1 MEFKQILARPH
12 KFCFQ
17 NTRSDEL
24 SDELWRKLIA
34 RSIRASSQKHSNMK
48 PLLLILIFASACLA
62 QDPVKQLSEITD
74 DVEKR
79 LSTLKVSDDLKQ
91 QCTADIAEARANIKL
106 KNLYLSLYTIRT
118 CQLELASLAYAEAKS
133 DLTKK
138 GADVFETEWRELG
151 SSLSEREKILADRS
165 TKLPAVIVALA
176 DVSQSQA
183 RPYYQSG
190 KLFALNSNM
199 AEGLYYLGRAPAN
212 LDFAIMCRGLQ
223 LSRPKKATTVFRSP
237 HPELTQLEAMALRTY
252 KSADVSTQQ
261 AQYNRVNS
269 NLKIAGELDRA
280 SMFEGALLKYL
291 ESKFYFGLII
301 TTAERED
308 LQHLRERTKE
318 MEKQLNTDKVDNSIG
333 LLFWQLADRSLN
345 PDGKVEPSAAQ
356 IKRAVVILNQVLPG
370 YFDYLKETRQ

>member
-1 MEFKQILARPH
+1 
-12 KFCFQ
+12 
-17 NTRSDEL
+17 
-24 SDELWRKLIA
+24 
-34 RSIRASSQKHSNMK
+34 MK
-48 PLLLILIFASACLA
+48 SLLLILIFASACLA

-74 DVEKR
+74 DVERR
-79 LSTLKVSDDLKQ
+79 LSSFKVSDDLKQ
-91 QCTADIAEARANIKL
+91 QCTTDIAEARTNLKL

-138 GADVFETEWRELG
+138 GAAAFETEWRALG
-151 SSLSEREKILADRS
+151 TALSEKEKILADRT

-190 KLFALNSNM
+190 KLFALNSNL
-199 AEGLYYLGRAPAN
+199 AEGIYYVGRAPAN
-212 LDFAIMCRGLQ
+212 LDFAIMCRGLH

-237 HPELTQLEAMALRTY
+237 HPELTQLETMTLRTY
-252 KSADVSTQQ
+252 KTADVSTQQ
-261 AQYNRVNS
+261 GQYNRVNAS
-269 NLKIAGELDRA
+269 LKIAGELDRA

-291 ESKFYFGLII
+291 ESKLYFGLII

-318 MEKQLNTDKVDNSIG
+318 LEKQLISDKVDHSIG
-333 LLFWQLADRSLN
+333 LLFWQMADRSLN
-345 PDGKVEPSAAQ
+345 PDEKAEPGAAQ
-356 IKRAVVILNQVLPG
+356 IKRAVVILNQVLPS